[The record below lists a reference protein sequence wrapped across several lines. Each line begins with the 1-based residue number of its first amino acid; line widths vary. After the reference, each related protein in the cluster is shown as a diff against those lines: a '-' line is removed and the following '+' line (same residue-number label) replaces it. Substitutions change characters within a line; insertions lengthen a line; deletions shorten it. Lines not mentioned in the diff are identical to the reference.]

1 MVRTR
6 AGANTTTPFDFG
18 ALPEELQAL
27 ICDFTFASTI
37 NLSAVCRAT
46 RNAKEHLVNGLLKAY
61 GRPNGAEG
69 ILDGTKKLTRL
80 RRGELFQCC
89 RISRFQHP
97 VYEWQRVACVVR
109 AARVA
114 RDRFPAQAPIDAHL
128 H

>member
-69 ILDGTKKLTRL
+69 ILDGMNKMCRL
-80 RRGELFQCC
+80 RYGPLFQCC
-89 RISRFQHP
+89 RDTRFRHP
-97 VYEWQRVACVVR
+97 NYEWQRVACVVSSTR
-109 AARVA
+109 CVRPVSYTGAA
-114 RDRFPAQAPIDAHL
+114 
-128 H
+128 